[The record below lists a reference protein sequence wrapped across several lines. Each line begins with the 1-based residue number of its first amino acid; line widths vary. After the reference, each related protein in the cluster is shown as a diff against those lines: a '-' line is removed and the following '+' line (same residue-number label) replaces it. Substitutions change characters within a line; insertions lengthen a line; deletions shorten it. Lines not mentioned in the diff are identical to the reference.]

1 MSVWVTGGIAAGGL
15 VMNAIGANK
24 QSQDN
29 AAAQRQN
36 KEQFEAQQ
44 LQNWNQYLM
53 QRGIDPTG
61 NTKVGGYGSGQAIN
75 SRLPLWA
82 SVQRQE
88 ENPGEFRVVRRSA
101 MPAAPRTLA
110 PGRLVAASPN
120 GMPSAAAAPQLVAAD
135 LAQ

>member
-24 QSQDN
+24 QAQAN
-29 AAAQRQN
+29 ADAQRQN

-53 QRGIDPTG
+53 QRGIDPAG

-82 SVQRQE
+82 SVQRTE
-88 ENPGEFRVVRRSA
+88 KNPGEFRVVRKSA
-101 MPAAPRTLA
+101 MPASPRTLA
-110 PGRLVAASPN
+110 PARLVVTSPN
-120 GMPSAAAAPQLVAAD
+120 GMSYAAASQPVFAD
-135 LAQ
+135 ELQ